1 MRARWDIPN
10 TDSRSAQRASELCEE
25 HQSAP
30 LFMKSTSQTP
40 EFINIVLVG
49 QLSSCLDYKQEM
61 PVIEKQIISHKKACK
76 EKHSKKKK
84 PSQLDVFCIVSRFG
98 F

>member
-10 TDSRSAQRASELCEE
+10 TDSRSAQRPSELCVE

-30 LFMKSTSQTP
+30 LFMKSTSQAP
-40 EFINIVLVG
+40 ELINIVLVG
-49 QLSSCLDYKQEM
+49 RLSSCLDYKQEL

-76 EKHSKKKK
+76 EK
-84 PSQLDVFCIVSRFG
+84 
-98 F
+98 